1 MAFMLVYIF
10 MVVSYHV
17 KVLIVSQHTV
27 QMEVIH
33 SSNTEKLDKYYNVA
47 HFSRGMQNS
56 KASVP

>member
-1 MAFMLVYIF
+1 MHTCTSVYIS
-10 MVVSYHV
+10 VS
-17 KVLIVSQHTV
+17 VLIVSQHTV